1 MLPQA
6 ILDEFLDVPPGTT
19 EENEWYGAWNV
30 LLTEYFPVRE
40 GWIVKPQVG
49 KSYPQVRKRG

>member
-19 EENEWYGAWNV
+19 DENEWYGTWNV
-30 LLTEYFPVRE
+30 LLTT
-40 GWIVKPQVG
+40 
-49 KSYPQVRKRG
+49 RGLDCKTSGG